1 MVVLMRIFS
10 VLLFSLYCS
19 ALSAEWFSASGTAV
33 IFDDNRQLA
42 RQQAARQALRDILLQ
57 ADISLA
63 ALSVINTEPLG
74 EELFSLTAG
83 LPVLQIVVLEEDER
97 DNRLSITLK
106 ADVWPQASLCPD
118 RTLSKAVLLT
128 SFNLAE
134 GATQVAQSNTGL
146 AAEVSRRFA
155 ATLQRANADFLLK
168 QGASYS
174 LPAADK
180 LQSAAAAQQ
189 LQKIAQAAQAQFI
202 VSGQLRNLSF
212 GVLPG
217 NLLSKKSWTRQ
228 FALDISVTDGISGA
242 LIQNN
247 TYQTRTLWPV
257 PLTTPIDS
265 GSDQL
270 WRSDYGLEVQR
281 LLRDAVDDIA
291 QTLACTPVKAQ
302 VVRIVPQGVAISA
315 GSRQGVKIG
324 DIFRLFYSDS
334 FTDSWGN
341 QYRQLTQD
349 NIELEV
355 TQVYPDHALTRAL
368 TQSNVLPVQVRD
380 LVQIAGLKER
390 KYAN

>member
-1 MVVLMRIFS
+1 MIGGVGAGGAGLIQQRGQIGNRAAAL
-10 VLLFSLYCS
+10 LLFL
-19 ALSAEWFSASGTAV
+19 
-33 IFDDNRQLA
+33 
-42 RQQAARQALRDILLQ
+42 
-57 ADISLA
+57 
-63 ALSVINTEPLG
+63 
-74 EELFSLTAG
+74 
-83 LPVLQIVVLEEDER
+83 
-97 DNRLSITLK
+97 
-106 ADVWPQASLCPD
+106 ADVD
-118 RTLSKAVLLT
+118 
-128 SFNLAE
+128 
-134 GATQVAQSNTGL
+134 
-146 AAEVSRRFA
+146 
-155 ATLQRANADFLLK
+155 
-168 QGASYS
+168 
-174 LPAADK
+174 
-180 LQSAAAAQQ
+180 

-212 GVLPG
+212 GALPG

-265 GSDQL
+265 ASDQL

-302 VVRIVPQGVAISA
+302 VIRVAADAISISA
-315 GSRQGVKIG
+315 GSRQGVQSG

-349 NIELEV
+349 SIELEV

-368 TQSNVLPVQVRD
+368 SQHSVLPVQVRD

>member
-10 VLLFSLYCS
+10 VLLFSLYCG

-42 RQQAARQALRDILLQ
+42 RQQAARQALRDVLLQ
-57 ADISLA
+57 ADVSLA
-63 ALSVINTEPLG
+63 ALSVINAEPLG
-74 EELFSLTAG
+74 EELFTLSAG

-97 DNRLSITLK
+97 DNRLSLTLK

-146 AAEVSRRFA
+146 ADEVSRRFA
-155 ATLQRANADFLLK
+155 ATLQHASADFLLK

-180 LQSAAAAQQ
+180 LQSPAAQQQ

-212 GVLPG
+212 GALPG

-228 FALDISVTDGISGA
+228 FALDVSVTDGISGA
-242 LIQNN
+242 LIQSK

-265 GSDQL
+265 ASDQL

-291 QTLACTPVKAQ
+291 NTLACTPVKAQ
-302 VVRIVPQGVAISA
+302 VVRIVPQGVAISV
-315 GSRQGVKIG
+315 GSRQGVKNG
-324 DIFRLFYSDS
+324 DIFRLFYSES

-349 NIELEV
+349 SFELEV

-368 TQSNVLPVQVRD
+368 SQHSVLPVQVRD

>member
-1 MVVLMRIFS
+1 MVVLMRLLS
-10 VLLFSLYCS
+10 TVLFVLYSCS
-19 ALSAEWFSASGTAV
+19 LSAEWFSASGTAV

-42 RQQAARQALRDILLQ
+42 RQQAARQALRDVLLQ

-74 EELFSLTAG
+74 DELFTLSAG

-118 RTLSKAVLLT
+118 RTLSKALLLT
-128 SFNLAE
+128 AFNLAE

-155 ATLQRANADFLLK
+155 STIQHAQADFLLK
-168 QGASYS
+168 QGAAYS
-174 LPAADK
+174 LPAVDK
-180 LQSAAAAQQ
+180 LQSASAQQQ
-189 LQKIAQAAQAQFI
+189 LQNMAQAAQAQFI

-212 GVLPG
+212 GVQPG

-228 FALDISVTDGISGA
+228 FALDVSVMDGTSGA
-242 LIQNN
+242 LIQNK

-257 PLTTPIDS
+257 SLTTPLDS

-270 WRSDYGLEVQR
+270 WLSDYGVEVQR

-302 VVRIVPQGVAISA
+302 VLRVVPQGVAISA
-315 GSRQGVKIG
+315 GSRQGVKNG

-349 NIELEV
+349 SIELEV

-368 TQSNVLPVQVRD
+368 TQHNVLPVQVRD

>member
-1 MVVLMRIFS
+1 MRRLSAVIFILYS
-10 VLLFSLYCS
+10 FS
-19 ALSAEWFSASGTAV
+19 LSAEWFSASGTAV

-42 RQQAARQALRDILLQ
+42 RQQAARQALRDVLQQ

-74 EELFSLTAG
+74 DELFTLSAG
-83 LPVLQIVVLEEDER
+83 LPVLQIVLLEEDER

-128 SFNLAE
+128 AFNLAE

-155 ATLQRANADFLLK
+155 NTLQHAQADFLLK
-168 QGASYS
+168 QGAAYS
-174 LPAADK
+174 LPAVDK
-180 LQSAAAAQQ
+180 LQSAFAQQQ
-189 LQKIAQAAQAQFI
+189 LQNMAQAAQAQFI

-212 GVLPG
+212 GVQPG

-228 FALDISVTDGISGA
+228 FALDVSVMDGTSGA
-242 LIQNN
+242 LIQNK

-270 WRSDYGLEVQR
+270 WHSDYGVEVQR

-302 VVRIVPQGVAISA
+302 VVRVVPQGVAISA
-315 GSRQGVKIG
+315 GSRQGVKSG

-349 NIELEV
+349 SIELEV

-368 TQSNVLPVQVRD
+368 TQHSVLPVQVRD